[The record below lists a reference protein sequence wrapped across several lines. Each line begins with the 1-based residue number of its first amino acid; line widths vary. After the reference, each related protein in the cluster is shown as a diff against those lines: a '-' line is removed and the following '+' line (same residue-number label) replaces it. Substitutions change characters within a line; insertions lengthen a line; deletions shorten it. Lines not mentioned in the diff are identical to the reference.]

1 MKTKIQKLGK
11 LEILIEPELEQ
22 VTIYDQLP
30 GAFWNNG
37 TIGSTW
43 MQLIAV
49 AKEYRLN
56 GYEILLAGEISR
68 LPKIADKYIW
78 PDFDFF
84 AVST

>member
-1 MKTKIQKLGK
+1 MKTNIQEIGN
-11 LEILIEPELEQ
+11 LEILVEPTCKK